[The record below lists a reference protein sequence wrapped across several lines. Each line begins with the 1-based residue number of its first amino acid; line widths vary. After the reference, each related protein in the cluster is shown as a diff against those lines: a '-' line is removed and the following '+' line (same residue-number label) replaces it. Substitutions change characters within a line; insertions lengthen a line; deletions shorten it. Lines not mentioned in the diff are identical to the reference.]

1 MADDALTS
9 LAAALI
15 TRLSEHAGT
24 SEEAGLRAELFE
36 LAYERLQMLAR
47 RMIRGFPQVRRW
59 EDTADVVQ
67 AAGLRLH
74 RALGDV
80 DLRDARHL
88 LRLTA
93 LQIRRELLDL
103 ARKYASPDSFAAN
116 HETNVLAAADGRLLK
131 AEMALDDCSD
141 TADRLETWTR
151 FHAAIASLPPD
162 DRELFDLVWFLG
174 ATQQDIAAL
183 RGDSPRTVR
192 RRWEAIKQRIFTAV
206 DGDRPGD

>member
-1 MADDALTS
+1 MAEDALHR
-9 LAAALI
+9 LVAALT
-15 TRLSEHAGT
+15 TRLSE
-24 SEEAGLRAELFE
+24 RAETSDPAGVREQLFE
-36 LAYERLQMLAR
+36 LAYARLQILAH

-59 EDTADVVQ
+59 EDTDDVVQ

-80 DLRDARHL
+80 ELRDARHL

-103 ARKYASPDSFAAN
+103 ARKYASPESFAAN
-116 HETNVLAAADGRLLK
+116 HETNALAAAEGRLLK
-131 AEMALDDCSD
+131 TELALDDCGD

-206 DGDRPGD
+206 DGERPGT